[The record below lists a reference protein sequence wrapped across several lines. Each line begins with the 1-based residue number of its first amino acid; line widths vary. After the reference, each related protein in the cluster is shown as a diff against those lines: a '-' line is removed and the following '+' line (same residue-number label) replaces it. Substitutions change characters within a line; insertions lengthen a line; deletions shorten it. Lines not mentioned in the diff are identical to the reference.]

1 MHRRATGGAW
11 RSWTLK
17 RNAPGPRWTTLTA
30 WGLIKRV
37 FYDIRAMTAEATQLL
52 ADVQAGREAEA
63 AAVEQSPGVLAPVD
77 RSHGFQVRISAAC
90 LARRSGVHPFAM
102 LRLQ

>member
-1 MHRRATGGAW
+1 MFVFWAAFVVGMLCTSAVFSLYLKKCSISFACDTTAATSFFIAPNRRLND
-11 RSWTLK
+11 S
-17 RNAPGPRWTTLTA
+17 
-30 WGLIKRV
+30 GLSALRLL
-37 FYDIRAMTAEATQLL
+37 RALP
-52 ADVQAGREAEA
+52 A
-63 AAVEQSPGVLAPVD
+63 AVLAPVD